1 VIRLYRTRMTVL
13 SLLLMVFCIA
23 MAADVVST
31 WLGREPLG
39 TGSVSIIADSLLCT
53 ACHSA
58 LLRLSDRKAALVRAE
73 RTQDHQ

>member
-1 VIRLYRTRMTVL
+1 MIRLYRTRMAAL
-13 SLLLMVFCIA
+13 SLLLMVFCVA
-23 MAADVVST
+23 MAVDVVST

-39 TGSVSIIADSLLCT
+39 TGVVSIIADSLLCT

-58 LLRLSDRKAALVRAE
+58 LLRLSDRHDTLVRAE